1 MSTKKAFQKPK
12 IEEVEAFMQERK
24 PEWPAAFCRFYAE
37 KFWNSYEKSGWRL
50 SAGRG
55 GPVKSW
61 KACFSS
67 NWQDLTYQSDR
78 DKLAEYIALDIQ
90 EAKAGAIR
98 SGNNKNPVHPKDVNP
113 EVLDTLLVAY
123 TAHPTKV
130 HQSQLA
136 ACYDWIKEKI
146 KVKLSREQRD
156 IVMGIAEID
165 QEKAKATVVKWVF
178 EQVANGGKTFKQ
190 LFANVR

>member
-1 MSTKKAFQKPK
+1 MKPKAFQKPT

-67 NWQDLTYQSDR
+67 NWQDVSFQSDR
-78 DKLAEYIALDIQ
+78 ETLNRMVTEDIARTKAQPANGADRLVEVTPDTMDALLERYMTSPTRVLPSMLA
-90 EAKAGAIR
+90 G
-98 SGNNKNPVHPKDVNP
+98 
-113 EVLDTLLVAY
+113 
-123 TAHPTKV
+123 
-130 HQSQLA
+130 
-136 ACYDWIKEKI
+136 CYDWIKSKM

-156 IVMGIAEID
+156 IVMGLAEKD
-165 QEKAKATVVKWVF
+165 VEKAKATVVGWVF
-178 EQVANGGKTFKQ
+178 ENLARDGKTFKQ
-190 LFANVR
+190 LVANV